1 MTNDTPACVRCKKNR
16 PVMERVHSGEKVC
29 KACFLKEVEDRV
41 RRAMS
46 RHKMLDP
53 GDKVAFAVS
62 GGKDSTVMLRAV
74 TSVHQQLLA
83 QQAKRGNAPVAITI
97 DEGIANYRDES
108 ISIAAGT
115 CKELGIEHV
124 VFSFKK
130 EFGLSLD
137 EMIAAAA
144 DPAFNR
150 SICEDEGQPGG
161 QLKNASK
168 VVGKPCSI
176 CGVLRRRVL
185 NDLAAGVR
193 ATKLATGHNLN
204 DEAETF
210 LINLFKGDVNR
221 MGHVASVALE
231 DDASPFVKKIKPL
244 QDLPQRDIV
253 LYLYYVGGE
262 FQESP
267 CPHARENVFRAEA
280 QGILNRLEGG
290 HPGTLFNIKK
300 FIDAVFPLL
309 SKPVE
314 HEAIS
319 ACPRCSAPK
328 SKALDRCMAC
338 FYIDKLCGKEYSHIM
353 GDFLARHGGANPS

>member
-1 MTNDTPACVRCKKNR
+1 MIEDAPACTRCKKNR
-16 PVMERVHSGEKVC
+16 PVLERVHSGEKVC
-29 KACFLKEVEDRV
+29 KACFLKEIEDKVRKTISRYKMVE
-41 RRAMS
+41 
-46 RHKMLDP
+46 P

-62 GGKDSTVMLRAV
+62 GGKDSTVLLRTM
-74 TSVHQQLLA
+74 TSIHKQLLA
-83 QQAKRGNAPVAITI
+83 QQAKSGNPPVVITI

-108 ISIAAGT
+108 IRIAANM
-115 CKELGIEHV
+115 CKELGIDQI

-137 EMIAAAA
+137 EMIVVA
-144 DPAFNR
+144 DKPAFKQ
-150 SICEDEGQPGG
+150 SLYDGQHVG

-185 NDLAAGVR
+185 NDLAAMVH

-221 MGHVASVALE
+221 IGRAASVAIE

-244 QDLPQRDIV
+244 QDLIQQDIV
-253 LYLYYVGGE
+253 LYLYYIGGE

-267 CPHARENVFRAEA
+267 CPYVRENIFRAEA
-280 QGILNRLEGG
+280 RGIINRLEGD

-300 FIDAVFPLL
+300 FMDTIFPRLIM
-309 SKPVE
+309 PVE
-314 HEAIS
+314 PEVIS
-319 ACPRCSAPK
+319 VCPRCGSPK
-328 SKALDRCMAC
+328 SKALDQCMAC
-338 FYIDKLCGKEYSHIM
+338 FYIDKLCGKDYDDIM
-353 GDFLARHGGANPS
+353 RDFVARQGASIR

>member
-1 MTNDTPACVRCKKNR
+1 MTDNTPGCVRCKKNR

-29 KACFLKEVEDRV
+29 KACFLNEIEDRV
-41 RRAMS
+41 RRTMS
-46 RHKMLDP
+46 RCKMVEP

-62 GGKDSTVMLRAV
+62 GGKDSTVLLRAV
-74 TSVHQQLLA
+74 TSVYRQLLA
-83 QQAKRGNAPVAITI
+83 QQARKGNAPVAITI

-108 ISIAAGT
+108 LRIAAAT
-115 CKELGIEHV
+115 CKELGIEQV

-130 EFGLSLD
+130 EFGISLD
-137 EMIAAAA
+137 EMVVTASG
-144 DPAFNR
+144 PAFT
-150 SICEDEGQPGG
+150 SSMQEGQPGG

-185 NDLAAGVR
+185 NDVAAGLH
-193 ATKLATGHNLN
+193 ATKLVTGHNLN

-221 MGHVASVALE
+221 MGRAASVALE

-244 QDLPQRDIV
+244 QDLVQQDIV
-253 LYLYYVGGE
+253 LYLYYIGGE

-267 CPHARENVFRAEA
+267 CPHVRENVFRAEA
-280 QGILNRLEGG
+280 QGIINRLEGG

-300 FIDAVFPLL
+300 FMDVVFPLL
-309 SKPVE
+309 AAPVE
-314 HEAIS
+314 PAAIS
-319 ACPRCSAPK
+319 VCPRCGAPK
-328 SKALDRCMAC
+328 SKALDQCMAC
-338 FYIDKLCGKEYSHIM
+338 FYIEKLCGKDYAGIM
-353 GDFLARHGGANPS
+353 RDFIARRGTSIT